1 MLSCTKPQ
9 PLLITKWR
17 YFPHLIAQKTFAKT
31 NIYECHSFCC
41 HTAFSSWEAEIL
53 SRFRPRPAAVW
64 PGGST
69 FAPGFSRIYTP
80 GNSCNSIE
88 RTIMTGRASTLSPES
103 SDYLPGSTA
112 AEKRSLAKWYAAARA
127 ALARN
132 RPLTTATTPASFRRP
147 ASDLSASEAAA
158 LRSVGA
164 FKDETPLEAD
174 NDPLIRSQA
183 QYMALLEESLSAA
196 EAAKLLHVDVSR
208 VRQRLRERSLFGIEH
223 EGSWRLPRFQ
233 FERRL
238 VIPGLAQILK
248 ALPTDLF
255 PLDVVDWFVLPD
267 SDLQLDSD
275 TAPLNPREWLLSGR
289 PVEAVVKLAS
299 DLTRA

>member
-1 MLSCTKPQ
+1 M
-9 PLLITKWR
+9 
-17 YFPHLIAQKTFAKT
+17 
-31 NIYECHSFCC
+31 
-41 HTAFSSWEAEIL
+41 
-53 SRFRPRPAAVW
+53 
-64 PGGST
+64 
-69 FAPGFSRIYTP
+69 
-80 GNSCNSIE
+80 
-88 RTIMTGRASTLSPES
+88 PE
-103 SDYLPGSTA
+103 LPGSTA
-112 AEKRSLAKWYAAARA
+112 AETRALAKWYAAARA

-132 RPLTTATTPASFRRP
+132 RPLTTAATSTAGRHP
-147 ASDLSASEAAA
+147 ASDLSAAEMAA

-164 FKDETPLEAD
+164 FKEDASIRAD

-196 EAAKLLHVDVSR
+196 DAAKLLRVDVSR
-208 VRQRLRERSLFGIEH
+208 IRQRLRERSLFGIEH
-223 EGSWRLPRFQ
+223 EGTWRLPRFQ

-267 SDLQLDSD
+267 SDLQLESD
-275 TAPLNPREWLLSGR
+275 AAPLSPREWLLSGR
-289 PVEAVVKLAS
+289 PVEAVVTLAR

>member
-1 MLSCTKPQ
+1 
-9 PLLITKWR
+9 
-17 YFPHLIAQKTFAKT
+17 
-31 NIYECHSFCC
+31 
-41 HTAFSSWEAEIL
+41 
-53 SRFRPRPAAVW
+53 
-64 PGGST
+64 
-69 FAPGFSRIYTP
+69 
-80 GNSCNSIE
+80 
-88 RTIMTGRASTLSPES
+88 MTGRASALPPES
-103 SDYLPGSTA
+103 LDNLPGSTA

-132 RPLTTATTPASFRRP
+132 RPLTTATTPSSNRRH
-147 ASDLSASEAAA
+147 ANDLSAAEAAA

-164 FKDETPLEAD
+164 FKDETPIKAD

-238 VIPGLAQILK
+238 VIPGLAQTLK
-248 ALPTDLF
+248 ALPPDLF

-267 SDLQLDSD
+267 SDLQVDSD
-275 TAPLNPREWLLSGR
+275 TAPLSPRKSLLSVR
-289 PVEAVVKLAS
+289 PVEAIVTLARY
-299 DLTRA
+299 LMRA

>member
-1 MLSCTKPQ
+1 L
-9 PLLITKWR
+9 
-17 YFPHLIAQKTFAKT
+17 
-31 NIYECHSFCC
+31 
-41 HTAFSSWEAEIL
+41 
-53 SRFRPRPAAVW
+53 
-64 PGGST
+64 
-69 FAPGFSRIYTP
+69 
-80 GNSCNSIE
+80 
-88 RTIMTGRASTLSPES
+88 
-103 SDYLPGSTA
+103 DYLPGNTA

-132 RPLTTATTPASFRRP
+132 RPLTTATSPSAPRG
-147 ASDLSASEAAA
+147 ASDFTAAEAAA

-164 FKDETPLEAD
+164 FKDETPIQAD

-238 VIPGLAQILK
+238 VIPGLAQVLK
-248 ALPTDLF
+248 TLPSDLF

-275 TAPLNPREWLLSGR
+275 AAPLSPREWLLSGR
-289 PVEAVVKLAS
+289 PVEAVVTLAR

>member
-1 MLSCTKPQ
+1 
-9 PLLITKWR
+9 
-17 YFPHLIAQKTFAKT
+17 
-31 NIYECHSFCC
+31 
-41 HTAFSSWEAEIL
+41 
-53 SRFRPRPAAVW
+53 
-64 PGGST
+64 
-69 FAPGFSRIYTP
+69 
-80 GNSCNSIE
+80 
-88 RTIMTGRASTLSPES
+88 MTGRVSTLSPEIL
-103 SDYLPGSTA
+103 DYLPGNTA

-127 ALARN
+127 ALAHN
-132 RPLTTATTPASFRRP
+132 RPLTTAAATTSAGSR
-147 ASDLSASEAAA
+147 ASDLSATEVAA

-164 FKDETPLEAD
+164 FKDEMPVQVD

-183 QYMALLEESLSAA
+183 QYMALLEGSLSTA

-248 ALPTDLF
+248 ALPPDLF
-255 PLDVVDWFVLPD
+255 PLDVVDWFLLPD

-275 TAPLNPREWLLSGR
+275 NAPLSPREWLLSGR
-289 PVEAVVKLAS
+289 PIDAVVTLAR